1 MKRKKLFLNLIL
13 AALGTVSFLGA
24 CEKKDD
30 TSEST
35 VPEPVV
41 YEDGDYTLLDFENQ
55 SDLYKTRIYTEQI
68 LDIYGKVEIYSDSET
83 AEEKHVISGN
93 SSLKYSVTDKV
104 AEAAHYKPG
113 LLFFFGK
120 SAYPDLPVE
129 RFASTSLMLSSS
141 AEKNIQVTMSVVS
154 TKKSLFSEE
163 FTVKKGRNNEL
174 KLAIDS
180 TLTMFRAEDV
190 YAVCIEFPEC
200 TGYDFYIDDWK
211 VTLEK
216 NEETEE
222 QKAAKA
228 FVNKVSEIENSGAPT
243 AESLLDAYNNY
254 NKLGKA
260 CRAAVEAY
268 YNKFTSQIS
277 SFLEIK
283 SWEGTSQKIDI
294 LSLSENYGILQ
305 LDEVG
310 GVEYVYNEKVSDD
323 TNGTKF
329 IFEKGGT
336 YKIPF
341 EIATIVIGNYDYLT
355 FTIKNS
361 FNAPIIISF
370 NDSNNKFTVDAD
382 STKTAEMLAG
392 DLNET
397 ENHITIQ
404 IDAASRTISSE
415 NAIEMVLS
423 SVTANALPKNDIK
436 YTLGENCYNVSGG
449 AKLSKDGEK
458 FSVAITDTSAR
469 LVPLKEISS
478 INVAQNVSFEM
489 SANTNVE
496 ATFYDVDGN
505 KITSAFLTTDLTLV
519 TLSKEEYEGLAYISF
534 NGSANVAISNMLLTR
549 VTDKDYAE
557 TLFYNDYIVKADKI
571 TSENIREAF
580 YYVSLFESMYGYKQN
595 KLKEQSE
602 RVYND
607 IIARAGKVSEIF
619 MNSISKL
626 ENNTATETDYLII
639 GDMYDRYLNLK
650 SVTPLS
656 GAQKKFVNA
665 NKEKFLKY
673 RHTVF
678 EFDDLSTV
686 YNFGFNSQ
694 FWDNNVNFSVE
705 NVFDSKKLV
714 ANITRVATDESITG
728 NTYRVYITYKGTVSS
743 DYDYIVWNIYNPTD
757 HGMSM
762 YFVNYGWS
770 STVCGPYSLGSGKW
784 TEVKISAGDYANAGQ
799 FVVIGCNIGDKLYF
813 DDVYCYSHVIAQE
826 KINELP
832 DADHLTDADGAK
844 VFEARKEYNKLS
856 SAGKRKV
863 NATKLLACEEKL
875 NKLSERTIINM
886 SDSNVLNRFSVDDYL
901 SAYKWIGNIYQTTD
915 SAKGGVLAINIEK
928 RTGKQNVIY
937 AKYDISG
944 IEISSYKTVKFSI
957 YNPLSVDVS
966 FALINDGNWTTKS
979 DLVKLQSGKWTEI
992 EVSVETFLKCAHFYF
1007 GSGEEVDFS
1016 GQTFLISD
1024 IIASKE

>member
-30 TSEST
+30 TSESI
-35 VPEPVV
+35 VEPAV
-41 YEDGDYTLLDFENQ
+41 YEDGEYTLLDFENQ

-104 AEAAHYKPG
+104 AEEAHYKPG
-113 LLFFFGK
+113 LLFFFGE

-180 TLTMFRAEDV
+180 TMTMFRAEDI

-211 VTLEK
+211 VTLAK
-216 NEETEE
+216 TEETEE

-228 FVNKVSEIENSGAPT
+228 FVNKVNEIENSGAPT

-268 YNKFTSQIS
+268 YSKFTSQIS
-277 SFLEIK
+277 SFIEIK

-294 LSLSENYGILQ
+294 LSLSENYGVLQ

-310 GVEYVYNEKVSDD
+310 GVKYVYNEKILDD

-329 IFEKGGT
+329 IFEKGGI

-355 FTIKNS
+355 FTIKNN
-361 FNAPIIISF
+361 FNAPITISF
-370 NDSNNKFTVDAD
+370 NDSNNKFTIDAD
-382 STKTAEMLAG
+382 STKTAEMLVG

-404 IDAASRTISSE
+404 IDSASREISSE

-449 AKLSKDGEK
+449 AKLSKNGEK
-458 FSVAITDTSAR
+458 FSVAVTDTSAR
-469 LVPLKEISS
+469 LAPIKEIAT

-489 SANTNVE
+489 SANTNAE
-496 ATFYDVDGN
+496 ATFYDADGN

-519 TLSKEEYEGLAYISF
+519 TLSKEEYEELAYITFS
-534 NGSANVAISNMLLTR
+534 GSANVTISNMLLTR
-549 VTDKDYAE
+549 VADKDYAE

-571 TSENIREAF
+571 TSYNIREAF

-626 ENNTATETDYLII
+626 EKNTATETDYLII

-665 NKEKFLKY
+665 NKGKFLKY
-673 RHTVF
+673 KHTVF

-714 ANITRVATDESITG
+714 ANITRIATDESITG
-728 NTYRVYITYKGTVSS
+728 NTYRVYITYRGTVSS

-762 YFVNYGWS
+762 YFVNYGWN
-770 STVCGPYSLGSGKW
+770 STVCGPYSLSSGKW
-784 TEVKISAGDYANAGQ
+784 TEVKISARDFANAGQ
-799 FVVIGCNIGDKLYF
+799 FVILGCNIGDKLYF

-832 DADHLTDADGAK
+832 DADHLTDADVAK
-844 VFEARKEYNKLS
+844 VFEARKEYDKLS

-863 NATKLLACEEKL
+863 NATKLFACEEKL

-886 SDSNVLNRFSVDDYL
+886 SDSNVLNRFSVDDYF
-901 SAYKWIGNIYQTTD
+901 SDYKWIGNIYQTTD
-915 SAKGGVLAINIEK
+915 SAKGGILAINIEK

-944 IEISSYKTVKFSI
+944 VEISSYKTVKFSI
-957 YNPLSVDVS
+957 YNPLSVAVS
-966 FALINDGNWTTKS
+966 FALISDGNWTTKS
-979 DLVKLQSGKWTEI
+979 DLVTLQSGKWTEVEI
-992 EVSVETFLKCAHFYF
+992 SVETFLKCAHFYF
-1007 GSGEEVDFS
+1007 GSEDADFD
-1016 GQTFLISD
+1016 GQTFLITD